1 MAESLA
7 TINEILE
14 ISTTFGHYTQQKQ
27 CETNT
32 SLGDISF
39 YTLALWIDISFSFY
53 TLANYN
59 RILLCDWV
67 IELCS
72 VRLIDGV
79 SSHSA
84 LAFYLD

>member
-39 YTLALWIDISFSFY
+39 YTLAL
-53 TLANYN
+53 
-59 RILLCDWV
+59 
-67 IELCS
+67 
-72 VRLIDGV
+72 
-79 SSHSA
+79 
-84 LAFYLD
+84 